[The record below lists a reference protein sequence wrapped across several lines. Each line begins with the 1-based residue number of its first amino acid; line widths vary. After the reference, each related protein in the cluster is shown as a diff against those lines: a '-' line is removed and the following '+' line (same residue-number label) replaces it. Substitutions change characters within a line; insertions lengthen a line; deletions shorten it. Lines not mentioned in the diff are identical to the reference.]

1 MSQYLEIA
9 IDLTELGNGS
19 FEIKARS
26 PAGQASAP
34 FKPPFTLAD
43 IGPMLVVGG
52 LRRGGVSSDG
62 DETRAAIGSRGD
74 IGVSLYQSLFQG
86 AIAGILARTEGLA
99 ANRSDGGI
107 RIRMNFNLL
116 EGGTAAVAA
125 LPWELMRK
133 PGETDPL
140 LVSTQTVLVRSLDV
154 NKVVTP
160 RPISGPLRVLL
171 IRANPKGT
179 AALDLSREGELIGR
193 SLSELPGVMVDEVD
207 PVEDKIFSQ
216 LANAAYHVVH
226 YMGHGDFAAT
236 QGGMLLLEDDA
247 GNAVPTSAKAFAH
260 LLRDEPLR
268 LVFLNACDTGTTPQT
283 DGLHPFAG
291 VAAALVANGVPAVVA
306 MQFPITDR
314 AALTFSKVFYERIA
328 AGDAVDLAVAQGR
341 SALYLAAIRAGG
353 DDDAGEW
360 ATPVLYMRA
369 EDGSLLGASAGAAP
383 GAAESAT
390 AASRSGTAVQ
400 SAAQGAGFWRRQSG
414 LTWGL
419 LGAVVAIVGLFA
431 MLLLSPDPGATAT
444 TAAAPTTAGPV
455 PAGTAAPPS
464 AASSAPPSA
473 DGRATIAQRKAELLT
488 PVPPEVLA
496 IAIEAIDAVPAEAW
510 IDDAPRGSD
519 RTVAQSEVFIHFDDR
534 FTNRLLMQE
543 GKVFEDLNA
552 LLSAVIAAGKSD
564 TAAKASYLLAT
575 CLDSERC
582 ASFVWD
588 SRTDL
593 LTRAAD
599 GGVPVAMASLAEAY
613 FFGDELLTQS
623 QPMAESW
630 LGKARAQCNS
640 WVFPDIPQFSLK
652 DHPPGPDCPAASTR
666 RP

>member
-1 MSQYLEIA
+1 MPRYLEIA
-9 IDLTELGNGS
+9 IDLTERGDGS

-26 PAGQASAP
+26 PAGQASAR
-34 FKPPFTLAD
+34 FEPPFTLDEIA
-43 IGPMLVVGG
+43 PALAVGG
-52 LRRGGVSSDG
+52 VRRGAVSSDG
-62 DETRAAIGSRGD
+62 DDIREALHSPTKIGEALYGALFRGALA
-74 IGVSLYQSLFQG
+74 GV
-86 AIAGILARTEGLA
+86 LARTEGMA
-99 ANRSDGGI
+99 AGQSEGGV

-133 PGETDPL
+133 PGDPAPL

-154 NKVVTP
+154 DRVVVP
-160 RPISGPLRVLL
+160 RPLAGPLRVLL
-171 IRANPKGT
+171 IRSNPEGT
-179 AALDLSREGELIGR
+179 AALELEREGGLVTR
-193 SLSELPGVMVDEVD
+193 SLKDIPGVQVDEVD
-207 PVEDKIFSQ
+207 PVEARIFSR
-216 LANAAYHVVH
+216 LAGAAYHVVH

-236 QGGMLLLEDDA
+236 RGGLLLLEDEA
-247 GNAVPTSAKAFAH
+247 GRAVPTSAKAFSH

-268 LVFLNACDTGTTPQT
+268 LVFLNACATGTTPQEP
-283 DGLHPFAG
+283 GLHPFAG

-306 MQFPITDR
+306 MQFPISDR
-314 AALTFSKVFYERIA
+314 AALTFSKTFYERIA
-328 AGDAVDLAVAQGR
+328 AGDAVDVAVAQGR
-341 SALYLAAIRAGG
+341 SSLYLEAVRAGG

-369 EDGSLLGASAGAAP
+369 EDGSLLGAAAGAAP

-390 AASRSGTAVQ
+390 AASRAGTAAQ
-400 SAAQGAGFWRRQSG
+400 GAAQGAGFWRRQSG

-431 MLLLSPDPGATAT
+431 MLLLSPDPGATA
-444 TAAAPTTAGPV
+444 TTAGPV

-575 CLDSERC
+575 CIDSERC

-599 GGVPVAMASLAEAY
+599 GGVPAAMASLAEAY

-630 LGKARAQCNS
+630 LGKARAKCNS

-652 DHPPGPDCPAASTR
+652 DHPRGPDCPAASTR

>member
-1 MSQYLEIA
+1 MSQYLEIS

-160 RPISGPLRVLL
+160 RPITGPLRVLL

-236 QGGMLLLEDDA
+236 KGGMLLLEDDA
-247 GNAVPTSAKAFAH
+247 GNAMPTSAKAFAH

-369 EDGSLLGASAGAAP
+369 EDGAVLGGRAVATPLAASGSSAQTTRTHGLWNQHSALTWVLLGIVVAFIAFVALVVFSPDAEAP
-383 GAAESAT
+383 PAAAEM
-390 AASRSGTAVQ
+390 AAVDPDQDFNNTLVKAKRSLQLMSDKAFIND
-400 SAAQGAGFWRRQSG
+400 GFVTQAYSDITR
-414 LTWGL
+414 
-419 LGAVVAIVGLFA
+419 VGVDLN
-431 MLLLSPDPGATAT
+431 
-444 TAAAPTTAGPV
+444 
-455 PAGTAAPPS
+455 
-464 AASSAPPSA
+464 
-473 DGRATIAQRKAELLT
+473 
-488 PVPPEVLA
+488 
-496 IAIEAIDAVPAEAW
+496 DAVPDLKNDFALRAK
-510 IDDAPRGSD
+510 ILDALTKDQDQR
-519 RTVAQSEVFIHFDDR
+519 VAGRAAYIYANQLKFDE
-534 FTNRLLMQE
+534 E
-543 GKVFEDLNA
+543 GGGEKNA
-552 LLSAVIAAGKSD
+552 KEILANYLKAAGGENGVPAAMAHLVVIYLEGQGTDVSVERAQHWLGEARAACNWWRLVDPSDPRLKDPWLPDTCEERPAPSQTD
-564 TAAKASYLLAT
+564 TAT
-575 CLDSERC
+575 PPPD
-582 ASFVWD
+582 VM
-588 SRTDL
+588 
-593 LTRAAD
+593 
-599 GGVPVAMASLAEAY
+599 GGPGEQPSLGEVVT
-613 FFGDELLTQS
+613 E
-623 QPMAESW
+623 
-630 LGKARAQCNS
+630 
-640 WVFPDIPQFSLK
+640 
-652 DHPPGPDCPAASTR
+652 
-666 RP
+666 

>member
-1 MSQYLEIA
+1 MSQYLEIS

-160 RPISGPLRVLL
+160 RPMTGPLRVLL

-236 QGGMLLLEDDA
+236 KGGMLLLEDDA
-247 GNAVPTSAKAFAH
+247 GNAMPTSAKAFAH

-369 EDGSLLGASAGAAP
+369 EDGAVLGGRAVATPLAASGSSAQTTRTHGLWNQHSALTWVLLGIVVAFIAFVALVVFSPDAEAP
-383 GAAESAT
+383 PAAEK
-390 AASRSGTAVQ
+390 AA
-400 SAAQGAGFWRRQSG
+400 
-414 LTWGL
+414 
-419 LGAVVAIVGLFA
+419 
-431 MLLLSPDPGATAT
+431 
-444 TAAAPTTAGPV
+444 TAAAPAAASTSPTSGVIAGGKGMETSPASEDVKAAAEAIAKIPDETWINDLSDDWLNNPWYGPIKDGSYLAMQERFHVLGNSTVEEAFLTRAPRFDILAESRGDVKAVDMGPV
-455 PAGTAAPPS
+455 LKLLADTDSGDANRDANIRPKAAYLYARWIGGENPTLEKTYFTQ
-464 AASSAPPSA
+464 AA
-473 DGRATIAQRKAELLT
+473 DGRIPAAMAQLVWIYHDR
-488 PVPPEVLA
+488 VEV
-496 IAIEAIDAVPAEAW
+496 
-510 IDDAPRGSD
+510 
-519 RTVAQSEVFIHFDDR
+519 
-534 FTNRLLMQE
+534 E
-543 GKVFEDLNA
+543 GWGPDEETL
-552 LLSAVIAAGKSD
+552 
-564 TAAKASYLLAT
+564 SYLAMAREK
-575 CLDSERC
+575 CNRWR
-582 ASFVWD
+582 FP
-588 SRTDL
+588 
-593 LTRAAD
+593 
-599 GGVPVAMASLAEAY
+599 GVP
-613 FFGDELLTQS
+613 G
-623 QPMAESW
+623 ES
-630 LGKARAQCNS
+630 KHPIPARC
-640 WVFPDIPQFSLK
+640 L
-652 DHPPGPDCPAASTR
+652 PP

>member
-1 MSQYLEIA
+1 MTQYLEIA

-52 LRRGGVSSDG
+52 LRRGAVASDG
-62 DETRAAIGSRGD
+62 DETRAAVGSRGD

-133 PGETDPL
+133 PDETDPL

-160 RPISGPLRVLL
+160 RPMTGPLRVLL

-193 SLSELPGVMVDEVD
+193 SLAELPSVMVDEVD

-236 QGGMLLLEDDA
+236 KGGMLLLEDNA

-328 AGDAVDLAVAQGR
+328 AGDAVDVAVAQGR

-369 EDGSLLGASAGAAP
+369 EDGAVLGTGRA
-383 GAAESAT
+383 AT
-390 AASRSGTAVQ
+390 APAIP
-400 SAAQGAGFWRRQSG
+400 SAAHPQVEMAENSGRPGFWKRQSG

-419 LGAVVAIVGLFA
+419 LGAVIAIVALFA
-431 MLLLSPDPGATAT
+431 VLLLSPDPASTTPPASATAPAPQT
-444 TAAAPTTAGPV
+444 VVAAPVGP
-455 PAGTAAPPS
+455 PP
-464 AASSAPPSA
+464 A
-473 DGRATIAQRKAELLT
+473 DGPASIAERKGQLLT
-488 PVPPEVLA
+488 PVPPAVLA
-496 IAIEAIDAVPAEAW
+496 IAIESIDAIPAEAW
-510 IDDAPRGSD
+510 VDDAPRGSD
-519 RTVAQSEVFIHFDDR
+519 RTVADSEVFVHFIDR

-543 GKVFEDLNA
+543 GAVFEDLNA
-552 LLSAVIAAGKSD
+552 LFSAVIAGAKPD
-564 TAAKASYLLAT
+564 TAAKSAYLLAM
-575 CLDSERC
+575 CIDSEQC
-582 ASFVWD
+582 KAFVWD
-588 SRTDL
+588 LRSEY
-593 LTRAAD
+593 LTKAAD
-599 GGVPVAMASLAEAY
+599 GGVPVAMAALAEAY
-613 FFGDELLTQS
+613 LRGDELLTQS
-623 QPMAESW
+623 LPIAESW
-630 LGKARAQCNS
+630 LGKARAKCNS
-640 WVFPDIPQFSLK
+640 WAFPDVPQFSLQR
-652 DHPPGPDCPAASTR
+652 HPLGTACPRAAPR
-666 RP
+666 

>member
-1 MSQYLEIA
+1 MSQYLEIS

-99 ANRSDGGI
+99 ANRSDGGV

-160 RPISGPLRVLL
+160 RPMTGPLRVLL

-193 SLSELPGVMVDEVD
+193 SLSELPGVVVDEVD

-369 EDGSLLGASAGAAP
+369 EDGAVLGGRAVATPLAASGSSAQTTRTHGLWNQHSALTWVLLGIVVAFIAFVALVVFSPDAEAP
-383 GAAESAT
+383 PAAAEMAAVDPDQDFNDTLEKAKKVLKDPRGEKAFINDGFAT
-390 AASRSGTAVQ
+390 QADSNISR
-400 SAAQGAGFWRRQSG
+400 
-414 LTWGL
+414 
-419 LGAVVAIVGLFA
+419 VGVDL
-431 MLLLSPDPGATAT
+431 D
-444 TAAAPTTAGPV
+444 
-455 PAGTAAPPS
+455 
-464 AASSAPPSA
+464 
-473 DGRATIAQRKAELLT
+473 
-488 PVPPEVLA
+488 
-496 IAIEAIDAVPAEAW
+496 DAVPAFKN
-510 IDDAPRGSD
+510 D
-519 RTVAQSEVFIHFDDR
+519 RALRLRILGTLTNDEDPVVA
-534 FTNRLLMQE
+534 
-543 GKVFEDLNA
+543 G
-552 LLSAVIAAGKSD
+552 
-564 TAAKASYLLAT
+564 
-575 CLDSERC
+575 
-582 ASFVWD
+582 
-588 SRTDL
+588 
-593 LTRAAD
+593 RAAYIYAND
-599 GGVPVAMASLAEAY
+599 LKFGEEGGVEKSADGILANYIKAARNGVPAAMASLVHSYLNGEGTEVSVERAQ
-613 FFGDELLTQS
+613 D
-623 QPMAESW
+623 W
-630 LGKARAQCNS
+630 LKQARAACNY
-640 WVFPDIPQFSLK
+640 WNFDDPRLKVPPLPDRCEERPAPSQTDTATPPPDVTGGPGEQPSL
-652 DHPPGPDCPAASTR
+652 GEVVTE
-666 RP
+666 

>member
-1 MSQYLEIA
+1 MSQYLEIS

-160 RPISGPLRVLL
+160 RPMTGPLRVLL

-236 QGGMLLLEDDA
+236 KGGMLLLEDDA
-247 GNAVPTSAKAFAH
+247 GRAVPTSAKAFAH

-369 EDGSLLGASAGAAP
+369 EDGAVLGGRAVATPLAASGSSAQTTRTHGLWNQHSALTWVLLGIVVAFIAFVALALVASGEAP
-383 GAAESAT
+383 PAAAEMAAVDPDQDFNDTLEKAKKVLKDPRGEKAFINDGFAT
-390 AASRSGTAVQ
+390 QADSNISR
-400 SAAQGAGFWRRQSG
+400 
-414 LTWGL
+414 
-419 LGAVVAIVGLFA
+419 VGVDL
-431 MLLLSPDPGATAT
+431 D
-444 TAAAPTTAGPV
+444 
-455 PAGTAAPPS
+455 
-464 AASSAPPSA
+464 
-473 DGRATIAQRKAELLT
+473 
-488 PVPPEVLA
+488 
-496 IAIEAIDAVPAEAW
+496 DAVPAFKN
-510 IDDAPRGSD
+510 D
-519 RTVAQSEVFIHFDDR
+519 RALRLRILGTLTNDEDPVVA
-534 FTNRLLMQE
+534 
-543 GKVFEDLNA
+543 G
-552 LLSAVIAAGKSD
+552 
-564 TAAKASYLLAT
+564 
-575 CLDSERC
+575 
-582 ASFVWD
+582 
-588 SRTDL
+588 
-593 LTRAAD
+593 RAAYIYAND
-599 GGVPVAMASLAEAY
+599 LKFGEEGGVEKSADGILANYLKAARNGVPAAMASLVHSYLNGEGTEVSVERAQ
-613 FFGDELLTQS
+613 D
-623 QPMAESW
+623 W
-630 LGKARAQCNS
+630 LKQARAACNY
-640 WVFPDIPQFSLK
+640 WNFDDRGLKVPPLPDRCEERPAPSQTDTATPPPDVTGGPGEQPSL
-652 DHPPGPDCPAASTR
+652 GEVVTE
-666 RP
+666 

>member
-1 MSQYLEIA
+1 MSQYLEIS

-160 RPISGPLRVLL
+160 RPMTGPLRVLL

-236 QGGMLLLEDDA
+236 KGGMLLLEDDA
-247 GNAVPTSAKAFAH
+247 GRAVPTSAKAFAH

-369 EDGSLLGASAGAAP
+369 EDGAVLGGRAVATPLAASGSSAQTTRTHGLWNQHSALTWVLLGIVVAFIAFVALVVFSPDAEAPPAAEKAATVAAP
-383 GAAESAT
+383 AAASTSPTSGVIAGGKGMETSPAPEDVKLAAE
-390 AASRSGTAVQ
+390 
-400 SAAQGAGFWRRQSG
+400 
-414 LTWGL
+414 
-419 LGAVVAIVGLFA
+419 
-431 MLLLSPDPGATAT
+431 
-444 TAAAPTTAGPV
+444 
-455 PAGTAAPPS
+455 
-464 AASSAPPSA
+464 
-473 DGRATIAQRKAELLT
+473 
-488 PVPPEVLA
+488 A
-496 IAIEAIDAVPAEAW
+496 IANIPPEAW
-510 IDDAPRGSD
+510 INDLPDAWLNDPYYVSTEDGFSLADQERFYLLGNSTVEEAFLTRAPR
-519 RTVAQSEVFIHFDDR
+519 FDILAESRGDV
-534 FTNRLLMQE
+534 
-543 GKVFEDLNA
+543 K
-552 LLSAVIAAGKSD
+552 AVDMGPVLK
-564 TAAKASYLLAT
+564 LLA
-575 CLDSERC
+575 DSGD
-582 ASFVWD
+582 AK
-588 SRTDL
+588 
-593 LTRAAD
+593 TRPKAAYLYARWLVGKNETLQTQYFTQAAD
-599 GGVPVAMASLAEAY
+599 GGIPAAMAQLVWIYHDRNGGER
-613 FFGDELLTQS
+613 F
-623 QPMAESW
+623 
-630 LGKARAQCNS
+630 
-640 WVFPDIPQFSLK
+640 
-652 DHPPGPDCPAASTR
+652 GPDEKTLSYLAMARERCNRWRFPGVPGESKHPIPAR
-666 RP
+666 CLPPRP

>member
-43 IGPMLVVGG
+43 VGPMLVVGG

-99 ANRSDGGI
+99 ANRSDGGV

-160 RPISGPLRVLL
+160 RPIMGPLRVLL

-193 SLSELPGVMVDEVD
+193 SLSELPGVVVDEVD

-314 AALTFSKVFYERIA
+314 AALTFSKVFYKRIA

-369 EDGSLLGASAGAAP
+369 EDGAVLGGHAVATPLAASGSSAQTTRTHGLWNQHSALTWVLLGIVVAFIAFVALVVFSPDAEAP
-383 GAAESAT
+383 PAAAEM
-390 AASRSGTAVQ
+390 AAVDPDQDFNNTLVNAKRSLQLMSDKAFINDGFVTQADSDMSR
-400 SAAQGAGFWRRQSG
+400 
-414 LTWGL
+414 
-419 LGAVVAIVGLFA
+419 VG
-431 MLLLSPDPGATAT
+431 
-444 TAAAPTTAGPV
+444 V
-455 PAGTAAPPS
+455 
-464 AASSAPPSA
+464 
-473 DGRATIAQRKAELLT
+473 
-488 PVPPEVLA
+488 
-496 IAIEAIDAVPAEAW
+496 
-510 IDDAPRGSD
+510 
-519 RTVAQSEVFIHFDDR
+519 
-534 FTNRLLMQE
+534 
-543 GKVFEDLNA
+543 DLNA
-552 LLSAVIAAGKSD
+552 AVPELNDFALRARILDALTKDQDQRVAGRAAYIYANQLKFDEEGGGEKKAKEILANYLKAAGGENGVPAAMAHLVVIYLEGQGTDVSVERAQDWLGRARAACNWWMLASPVLEDPPLPATCKERPAPSQTD
-564 TAAKASYLLAT
+564 TAT
-575 CLDSERC
+575 PPPD
-582 ASFVWD
+582 V
-588 SRTDL
+588 T
-593 LTRAAD
+593 
-599 GGVPVAMASLAEAY
+599 GGPGEQPSLGEVVT
-613 FFGDELLTQS
+613 E
-623 QPMAESW
+623 
-630 LGKARAQCNS
+630 
-640 WVFPDIPQFSLK
+640 
-652 DHPPGPDCPAASTR
+652 
-666 RP
+666 

>member
-1 MSQYLEIA
+1 MSQYLEIS

-43 IGPMLVVGG
+43 VGPMLVVGG

-99 ANRSDGGI
+99 ANRSDGGV

-160 RPISGPLRVLL
+160 RPIMGPLRVLL

-193 SLSELPGVMVDEVD
+193 SLSELPGVVVDEVD

-314 AALTFSKVFYERIA
+314 AALTFSKVFYKRIA

-369 EDGSLLGASAGAAP
+369 EDGAVLGGRAVATPLAASGSSAQTTRTHGLWNQHSALTWVLLGIVVAFIAFVALVVFSPDAEAP
-383 GAAESAT
+383 PAAAEM
-390 AASRSGTAVQ
+390 AAVDPDQDFNNTLVNAKRSLQLMSDKAFINDGFVTQADSDMSR
-400 SAAQGAGFWRRQSG
+400 
-414 LTWGL
+414 
-419 LGAVVAIVGLFA
+419 VG
-431 MLLLSPDPGATAT
+431 
-444 TAAAPTTAGPV
+444 V
-455 PAGTAAPPS
+455 
-464 AASSAPPSA
+464 
-473 DGRATIAQRKAELLT
+473 
-488 PVPPEVLA
+488 
-496 IAIEAIDAVPAEAW
+496 
-510 IDDAPRGSD
+510 
-519 RTVAQSEVFIHFDDR
+519 
-534 FTNRLLMQE
+534 
-543 GKVFEDLNA
+543 DLNA
-552 LLSAVIAAGKSD
+552 AVPELNDFALRARILDALTKDQDQRVAGRAAYIYANQLKFDEEGGGEKKAKEILANYLKAAGGENGVPAAMAHLVVIYLEGQGTDVSVERAQDWLGRARAACNWWMLASPVLEDPPLPATCKERPAPSQTD
-564 TAAKASYLLAT
+564 TAT
-575 CLDSERC
+575 PPPD
-582 ASFVWD
+582 V
-588 SRTDL
+588 T
-593 LTRAAD
+593 
-599 GGVPVAMASLAEAY
+599 GGPGEQPSLGEVVT
-613 FFGDELLTQS
+613 E
-623 QPMAESW
+623 
-630 LGKARAQCNS
+630 
-640 WVFPDIPQFSLK
+640 
-652 DHPPGPDCPAASTR
+652 
-666 RP
+666 

>member
-1 MSQYLEIA
+1 MSQYLEIR

-86 AIAGILARTEGLA
+86 AIA
-99 ANRSDGGI
+99 

-160 RPISGPLRVLL
+160 RPMTGPLRVLL

-193 SLSELPGVMVDEVD
+193 SLSELPGVVVDEVD

-314 AALTFSKVFYERIA
+314 AALTFSKVFYKRIA

-369 EDGSLLGASAGAAP
+369 EDGAVLGGRAVATPLAASGSSAQTTRTHGLWNQHSALTWVLLGIVVAFIAFVALVVFSPDAEAP
-383 GAAESAT
+383 PAAAEM
-390 AASRSGTAVQ
+390 AAVDPDQDFNNTLVNAKRSLQLMSDKAFINDGFVTQADSDMSR
-400 SAAQGAGFWRRQSG
+400 
-414 LTWGL
+414 
-419 LGAVVAIVGLFA
+419 VG
-431 MLLLSPDPGATAT
+431 
-444 TAAAPTTAGPV
+444 V
-455 PAGTAAPPS
+455 
-464 AASSAPPSA
+464 
-473 DGRATIAQRKAELLT
+473 
-488 PVPPEVLA
+488 
-496 IAIEAIDAVPAEAW
+496 
-510 IDDAPRGSD
+510 
-519 RTVAQSEVFIHFDDR
+519 
-534 FTNRLLMQE
+534 
-543 GKVFEDLNA
+543 DLNA
-552 LLSAVIAAGKSD
+552 AVPELNDFALRARILDALTKDQDQRVAGRAAYIYANQLKFDEEDGGKKNAKKILANYLKAAGGENGVPAAMAHLVVIYLEGQGTDVSVERAQDWLGRARAACNWWMLASPVLEDPPLPATCKERPAPSQTD
-564 TAAKASYLLAT
+564 TAT
-575 CLDSERC
+575 PPPD
-582 ASFVWD
+582 V
-588 SRTDL
+588 T
-593 LTRAAD
+593 
-599 GGVPVAMASLAEAY
+599 GGPGEQPSLGEVVT
-613 FFGDELLTQS
+613 E
-623 QPMAESW
+623 
-630 LGKARAQCNS
+630 
-640 WVFPDIPQFSLK
+640 
-652 DHPPGPDCPAASTR
+652 
-666 RP
+666 

>member
-1 MSQYLEIA
+1 MSQYLEIR

-43 IGPMLVVGG
+43 VGPMLVVGG

-99 ANRSDGGI
+99 ANRSDGGV

-160 RPISGPLRVLL
+160 RPIMGPLRVLL

-193 SLSELPGVMVDEVD
+193 SLSELPGVVVDEVD

-314 AALTFSKVFYERIA
+314 AALTFSKVFYKRIA

-369 EDGSLLGASAGAAP
+369 EDGAVLGGRAVATPLAASGSSAQTTRTHGLWNQHSALTWVLLGIVVAFIAFVALVVFSPDAEAP
-383 GAAESAT
+383 PAAAEM
-390 AASRSGTAVQ
+390 AAVDPDQDFNNTLVNAKRSLQLMSDKAFINDGFVTQADSDMSR
-400 SAAQGAGFWRRQSG
+400 
-414 LTWGL
+414 
-419 LGAVVAIVGLFA
+419 VG
-431 MLLLSPDPGATAT
+431 
-444 TAAAPTTAGPV
+444 V
-455 PAGTAAPPS
+455 
-464 AASSAPPSA
+464 
-473 DGRATIAQRKAELLT
+473 
-488 PVPPEVLA
+488 
-496 IAIEAIDAVPAEAW
+496 
-510 IDDAPRGSD
+510 
-519 RTVAQSEVFIHFDDR
+519 
-534 FTNRLLMQE
+534 
-543 GKVFEDLNA
+543 DLNA
-552 LLSAVIAAGKSD
+552 AVPELNDFALRARILDALTKDQDQRVAGRAAYIYANQLKFDEEDGGKKNAKKILANYLKAAGGENGVPAAMAHLVVIYLEGQGTDVSVERAQDWLGRARAACNWWMLASPVLEDPPLPATCKERPAPSQTD
-564 TAAKASYLLAT
+564 TAT
-575 CLDSERC
+575 PPPD
-582 ASFVWD
+582 V
-588 SRTDL
+588 T
-593 LTRAAD
+593 
-599 GGVPVAMASLAEAY
+599 GGPGEQPSLGEVVT
-613 FFGDELLTQS
+613 E
-623 QPMAESW
+623 
-630 LGKARAQCNS
+630 
-640 WVFPDIPQFSLK
+640 
-652 DHPPGPDCPAASTR
+652 
-666 RP
+666 

>member
-1 MSQYLEIA
+1 MSQYLEIS

-74 IGVSLYQSLFQG
+74 IGVSLYQALFQG

-160 RPISGPLRVLL
+160 RPMTGPLRVLL

-268 LVFLNACDTGTTPQT
+268 LVFLNACDTGTTQQT

-314 AALTFSKVFYERIA
+314 AALTFSKVFYKRIA
-328 AGDAVDLAVAQGR
+328 AGDAVDVAVAQGR

-369 EDGSLLGASAGAAP
+369 EDGAVLGGRAVATPLAASGSSAQTTRTHGLWNQHSALTWVLLGIVVAFIAFVALVVFSPDAEAP
-383 GAAESAT
+383 PAAAEM
-390 AASRSGTAVQ
+390 AAVDPDQDFNDTLEKAKKVLKDPRGEKA
-400 SAAQGAGFWRRQSG
+400 F
-414 LTWGL
+414 
-419 LGAVVAIVGLFA
+419 INDLFA
-431 MLLLSPDPGATAT
+431 TQ
-444 TAAAPTTAGPV
+444 
-455 PAGTAAPPS
+455 
-464 AASSAPPSA
+464 A
-473 DGRATIAQRKAELLT
+473 DSNISRVGVDLD
-488 PVPPEVLA
+488 
-496 IAIEAIDAVPAEAW
+496 DAVPAFKN
-510 IDDAPRGSD
+510 D
-519 RTVAQSEVFIHFDDR
+519 RALRLRILDKLTNDEDPVVA
-534 FTNRLLMQE
+534 
-543 GKVFEDLNA
+543 G
-552 LLSAVIAAGKSD
+552 
-564 TAAKASYLLAT
+564 
-575 CLDSERC
+575 
-582 ASFVWD
+582 
-588 SRTDL
+588 
-593 LTRAAD
+593 RAAYIYANQLWSGKE
-599 GGVPVAMASLAEAY
+599 GGVEKNVDGIILANYIKAARNGVPAAMASLVHSYLNGAGTEVSVERAQ
-613 FFGDELLTQS
+613 D
-623 QPMAESW
+623 W
-630 LGKARAQCNS
+630 LEQARAACNYWNFDNS
-640 WVFPDIPQFSLK
+640 GLEVPPLPDRCKDRPAPSQTDTATPPPDVTGGPGEQPSL
-652 DHPPGPDCPAASTR
+652 GEVVTE
-666 RP
+666 